1 MKITRFDINLWFM
14 KHDWAEPLLYLLC
27 FVLLLGLVTI
37 FDLLRF
43 CVKMHMIKSVFFFRA
58 LMLIHECFFITKF
71 LGGIRK

>member
-43 CVKMHMIKSVFFFRA
+43 CVKMHMIKSVFF
-58 LMLIHECFFITKF
+58 
-71 LGGIRK
+71 